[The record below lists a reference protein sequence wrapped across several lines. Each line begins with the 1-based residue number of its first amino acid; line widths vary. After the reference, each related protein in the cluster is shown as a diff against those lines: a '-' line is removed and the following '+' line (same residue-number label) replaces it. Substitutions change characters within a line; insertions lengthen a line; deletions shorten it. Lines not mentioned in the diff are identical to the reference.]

1 MKRKLCLILSC
12 ILLLAA
18 VIPTSVFASDVSLYN
33 NNTMRNNTSFS
44 ITDSG
49 EARVSY
55 QYVGYEGITTG
66 AEITIKIEKRNFL
79 FFWTDVVEE
88 TIVIAGESYIGMYK
102 YQLSKTGTYKCTVT
116 YRVSGTGGA
125 DDGRG
130 CCHQN
135 RFSGACHL

>member
-116 YRVSGTGGA
+116 YRVSGAGGA
-125 DDGRG
+125 DDVITFEDT
-130 CCHQN
+130 QTY
-135 RFSGACHL
+135 

>member
-79 FFWTDVVEE
+79 YLISQNPNFL
-88 TIVIAGESYIGMYK
+88 IVKMPCTK
-102 YQLSKTGTYKCTVT
+102 YRS
-116 YRVSGTGGA
+116 
-125 DDGRG
+125 
-130 CCHQN
+130 
-135 RFSGACHL
+135 

>member
-1 MKRKLCLILSC
+1 MKRKFCLILSC
-12 ILLLAA
+12 IVLLVAI
-18 VIPTSVFASDVSLYN
+18 IPISVFASDVSLYN

-79 FFWTDVVEE
+79 IFWTDVVEE
-88 TIVIAGESYIGMYK
+88 TVIVTGENYDGAYR
-102 YQLSKTGTYKCTVT
+102 YQLAKTGTYKCTVT

-125 DDGRG
+125 DDVIT
-130 CCHQN
+130 
-135 RFSGACHL
+135 FEDTKTY